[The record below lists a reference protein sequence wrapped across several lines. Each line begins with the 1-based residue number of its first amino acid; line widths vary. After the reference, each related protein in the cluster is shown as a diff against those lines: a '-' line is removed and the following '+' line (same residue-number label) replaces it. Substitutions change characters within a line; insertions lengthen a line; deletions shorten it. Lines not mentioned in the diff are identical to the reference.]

1 MATRIVQT
9 QAGMERESTSA
20 NIPPTP
26 WVTSRAQPNCCSAK
40 FYRAKPISVR
50 SLFTGIP

>member
-1 MATRIVQT
+1 MRIVKT
-9 QAGMERESTSA
+9 LAGMERVSTSV
-20 NIPPTP
+20 NTPPTL
-26 WVTSRAQPNCCSAK
+26 WVTSRAQPNCCSVK